1 MALVSDGL
9 SEDLGRP
16 VLAGTV
22 WKKLHEMFDLK
33 AVEDR
38 EESIPFS
45 LEVNSLFIYFLK
57 EQHWDLSYLFLFSN
71 NGLFLNLFILFIVF

>member
-9 SEDLGRP
+9 SEDLGKP

-45 LEVNSLFIYFLK
+45 LEVIQLFVYSLK
-57 EQHWDLSYLFLFSN
+57 EQQSVTQLC
-71 NGLFLNLFILFIVF
+71 FIFQ